1 MGHKCS
7 IGMKAL
13 YQATYGETGSKSKLG
28 SLNRRK
34 KNILLRTE
42 FGVKPGP
49 PSDKSIND
57 EVPFNSI

>member
-1 MGHKCS
+1 
-7 IGMKAL
+7 MKAL